1 MLYLVSKVFWQIVQP
16 AHLWILLM
24 VIGTVLVF
32 TRRRRIGLGLLSLDG
47 FLILIVALLPVGHWF
62 ISPLEDRFPRLVET
76 PIHVDGIIMLGGDAD
91 VAFADLARRYPEA
104 KLVFTGAAPPQEY
117 GVFYKVNDAR
127 HSSQWMGIETS
138 RVTFTPESR
147 NTFEDVLDA
156 KAIVHPTPTEIWI
169 LVTSAFHMPRSVG
182 LFQAQDW
189 RVVPYPVGYRAA
201 AGDVAISNFD
211 FVQNLT
217 LLSVALKEWIGM
229 IANRLLGHSE
239 SFFPGPPSDCH
250 GQPGAYVT
258 RARPIGAATLSACN
272 NFGIIFS
279 CCDCKPTAQSRS
291 ASVRAPAAWAASSSG
306 SACQSAG

>member
-1 MLYLVSKVFWQIVQP
+1 VLYLVSKVFWQIVQP
-16 AHLWILLM
+16 THLWILLM
-24 VIGTVLVF
+24 VIGTVLLF

-62 ISPLEDRFPRLVET
+62 ITPLEDRFPRLVEM

-104 KLVFTGAAPPQEY
+104 KLVFTGAAPPQAY

-127 HSSQWMGIETS
+127 RSSQWMGIETS
-138 RVTFTPESR
+138 RITFTPESR

-189 RVVPYPVGYRAA
+189 RVVAYPVGYRAG
-201 AGDVAISNFD
+201 AGDVAIPNFD
-211 FVQNLT
+211 FTQNLT

-239 SFFPGPPSDCH
+239 SFFPGPPSELLEDIRTPCH
-250 GQPGAYVT
+250 
-258 RARPIGAATLSACN
+258 
-272 NFGIIFS
+272 
-279 CCDCKPTAQSRS
+279 
-291 ASVRAPAAWAASSSG
+291 
-306 SACQSAG
+306 